1 MENTVSINKPEYDEY
16 TLVPFKTLLGSTLV
30 SVDVNDGKD
39 VIRFTTTDNETY
51 LMFHLQDCCESVYV
65 EDIVGDWN
73 DVIGHTILCAEES
86 CSDKKYDEEWC
97 ESSTWTYYKLATIKG
112 YVDIRWCGTSNGYYS
127 ESVDFV
133 ILK

>member
-1 MENTVSINKPEYDEY
+1 MTNTVSIDKPEYDEY
-16 TLVPFKTLLGSTLV
+16 TLVPFKTLLGKTLV
-30 SVDVNDGKD
+30 SVDVNDYKN

-51 LMFHLQDCCESVYV
+51 LMFHEQDCCEDVWV

-73 DVIGHTILCAEES
+73 DVIGSPIVRAEES
-86 CSDKKYDEEWC
+86 RKRIYDNECC